1 MALLGL
7 RGPTNNKHIIQ
18 SRRHIRNPWFLEGQL
33 WFLWWLFFKFLEL
46 RSDFPRRVTL
56 AVSYVAYRNLPWCIG
71 VLGASSRQPMPTGA
85 QETSFELGYP
95 CGSVEVLCRNSRN
108 VARDGCKKRLERGPP
123 LFLKVFDRF
132 RENLVEFRDTKGLR
146 FLSAFLGTAP

>member
-1 MALLGL
+1 
-7 RGPTNNKHIIQ
+7 
-18 SRRHIRNPWFLEGQL
+18 
-33 WFLWWLFFKFLEL
+33 
-46 RSDFPRRVTL
+46 
-56 AVSYVAYRNLPWCIG
+56 
-71 VLGASSRQPMPTGA
+71 MPTGA

-95 CGSVEVLCRNSRN
+95 CGSVEVLCRNNRN
-108 VARDGCKKRLERGPP
+108 VVRDGCKKRLERGPP